1 MPFVYI
7 KKEIGVQKFY
17 CFIQNCGLN
26 SCGSCLEFMNSRRF
40 LSAEKRNINSTD
52 TELNTDF

>member
-7 KKEIGVQKFY
+7 KKEISVQKF
-17 CFIQNCGLN
+17 FIQSCGLN
-26 SCGSCLEFMNSRRF
+26 PFGLCLEFMNSRRF

-52 TELNTDF
+52 TELNTDI